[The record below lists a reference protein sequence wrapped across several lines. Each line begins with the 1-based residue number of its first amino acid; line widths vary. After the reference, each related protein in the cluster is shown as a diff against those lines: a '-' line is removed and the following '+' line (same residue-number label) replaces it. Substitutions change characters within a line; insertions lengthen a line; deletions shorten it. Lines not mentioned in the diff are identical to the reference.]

1 MRRTMVEQILST
13 PETLNLALETWF
25 IQDTLFGG
33 VPFSLNLGGKMIG
46 SPVVYLEFKN
56 INLDFVRHVKST
68 GSKLVLFHMADE
80 LGDAD
85 ISAYAQ
91 CDLVVRNYFFQTIMD
106 SPEHADKLIWAPNG
120 FRTGVGPRDR
130 ASLRKAGAR
139 TCLAAFAGWLANP
152 QSHGGERAR
161 FAEAIPNCG
170 ANLFCH
176 ATIGFGAGYSL
187 GLYAAVLEDS
197 IFAPCPAGNSPETI
211 RLYDALEMGCIPIS
225 LSHPFLTS
233 PQALAAMGPVPFPL
247 LKTWDHLPEF
257 LDGMKATA
265 ASHPAQI
272 VAMQSKCVNWWK
284 DYKSFMQKRI
294 ATRCQELAGGKGN
307 LSLRSLAQRLSL
319 K

>member
-1 MRRTMVEQILST
+1 MVEQILST

-33 VPFSLNLGGKMIG
+33 APFSLNLGGKMIG

-161 FAEAIPNCG
+161 FAEAIPNG
-170 ANLFCH
+170 VALMIKSMNGNWRARAASSH
-176 ATIGFGAGYSL
+176 GTASSL
-187 GLYAAVLEDS
+187 M
-197 IFAPCPAGNSPETI
+197 
-211 RLYDALEMGCIPIS
+211 R
-225 LSHPFLTS
+225 
-233 PQALAAMGPVPFPL
+233 GPVTRVSRSPFSSSIRP
-247 LKTWDHLPEF
+247 
-257 LDGMKATA
+257 
-265 ASHPAQI
+265 
-272 VAMQSKCVNWWK
+272 
-284 DYKSFMQKRI
+284 I
-294 ATRCQELAGGKGN
+294 ATRSQKNCGVSMRCAGFRV
-307 LSLRSLAQRLSL
+307 LSMMR
-319 K
+319 